1 MAIRKRKGDLTI
13 MKKKLVLAFLL
24 AGTLSMSSVAYAS
37 EGGQTLGEVTK
48 ETVEAPGR

>member
-1 MAIRKRKGDLTI
+1 

-37 EGGQTLGEVTK
+37 EGGQTTGRGEQK
-48 ETVEAPGR
+48 KPLKLRRQLPQRQKAPGG